1 MEIKNM
7 FKYYRL
13 LGALFLL
20 ASSPLFA
27 RSLHLELQGFAG
39 YGNGVLGSE
48 TSSPSLGQFG
58 GAVTLGWMPFNETV
72 GIGATSSYRWVNQY
86 SDVDLTIGNRRGRLF
101 VPIAPTLLIRLGSW
115 LIAGDYYLMG
125 DYEQTVAGATG
136 SLTSY
141 LKMTGFRARVAY
153 SVTMQWM
160 FGLYYERL
168 ASDQQQVGT
177 VTTTLTNSFVLTQYG
192 ATLSYLF

>member
-1 MEIKNM
+1 M
-7 FKYYRL
+7 FKHYRL
-13 LGALFLL
+13 LGALFFL

-27 RSLHLELQGFAG
+27 RTFHMELQGFAG

-58 GAVTLGWMPFNETV
+58 AAATLGWMPFNETV
-72 GIGATSSYRWVNQY
+72 GIGATASYRWVNQY

-101 VPIAPTLLIRLGSW
+101 VPVAPTLLIHLGSW

-125 DYEQTVAGATG
+125 DYEQSVEGPTG

-168 ASDQQQVGT
+168 SSDQQQVGT
-177 VTTTLTNSFVLTQYG
+177 VTTTLTDSFVLTQYG

>member
-7 FKYYRL
+7 FKHYRL
-13 LGALFLL
+13 LGVLFLL

-27 RSLHLELQGFAG
+27 RTLHLELQGFAG

-58 GAVTLGWMPFNETV
+58 AAATVGWMPFNETI
-72 GIGATSSYRWVNQY
+72 GIGATSSFRFVNQY
-86 SDVDLTIGNRRGRLF
+86 SDVDLVIGNRRGKLF
-101 VPIAPTLLIRLGSW
+101 VPIAPTLLISLGSW

-125 DYEQTVAGATG
+125 DYEQSVVGLTG

-141 LKMTGFRARVAY
+141 LNMKGFRARVAY
-153 SVTMQWM
+153 SVTMNWM

-168 ASDQQQVGT
+168 SSDQQQVGT
-177 VTTTLTNSFVLTQYG
+177 VTTTLTESFVLTQYG
-192 ATLSYLF
+192 ATLSYRF

>member
-1 MEIKNM
+1 M
-7 FKYYRL
+7 FKHYRL
-13 LGALFLL
+13 LGVLFLL

-27 RSLHLELQGFAG
+27 RTLHLELQGFAG

-58 GAVTLGWMPFNETV
+58 AAATVGWMPFNETV
-72 GIGATSSYRWVNQY
+72 GIGATSSFRFVNQY
-86 SDVDLTIGNRRGRLF
+86 SDVDLVIGNRRGKLF
-101 VPIAPTLLIRLGSW
+101 VPIAPTLLISLGSW

-125 DYEQTVAGATG
+125 DYEQSVVGLTG

-141 LKMTGFRARVAY
+141 LSMKGFRARVAY
-153 SVTMQWM
+153 SVTMNWM

-168 ASDQQQVGT
+168 SSDQQQVGT
-177 VTTTLTNSFVLTQYG
+177 VTTTLTESFVLTQYG